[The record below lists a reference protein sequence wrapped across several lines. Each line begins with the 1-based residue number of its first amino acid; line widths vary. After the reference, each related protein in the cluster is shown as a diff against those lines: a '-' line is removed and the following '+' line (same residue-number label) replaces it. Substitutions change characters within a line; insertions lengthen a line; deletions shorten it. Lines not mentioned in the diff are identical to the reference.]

1 MPCSDLR
8 AGFSMIGMYVDIA
21 IGEEASIWKKIAWET
36 KRFLGGF
43 QITGVFSGLICGS
56 LV

>member
-8 AGFSMIGMYVDIA
+8 ACFSMIGMYVDIA
-21 IGEEASIWKKIAWET
+21 TGEEARIWKKIAWET
-36 KRFLGGF
+36 ERFLGGSK
-43 QITGVFSGLICGS
+43 ITGVFNGLLCGS